1 MIKKTKNK
9 EKNVK
14 YLSLNLE
21 ILKLQILFI
30 IMFLKVKKKIHK
42 KKKNHPL
49 IKKIIL
55 VLIQLK
61 ENQDLVQEVDKKE
74 KKIQKRQ
81 KEVDLNN
88 LKIEIM
94 KNKIKNKEMTK

>member
-1 MIKKTKNK
+1 
-9 EKNVK
+9 
-14 YLSLNLE
+14 
-21 ILKLQILFI
+21 
-30 IMFLKVKKKIHK
+30 MFLKVKKKIHK

-49 IKKIIL
+49 IKKIVL

-88 LKIEIM
+88 LKIEIL
-94 KNKIKNKEMTK
+94 KNKIKNKEMTKQKEIKNSKNKDIINSIEIEILL

>member
-14 YLSLNLE
+14 YHSLNPE

-42 KKKNHPL
+42 RKKNHPL

-74 KKIQKRQ
+74 KKMQKRQ

-94 KNKIKNKEMTK
+94 KNKIKSKEMTK

>member
-49 IKKIIL
+49 IKKIVL

-88 LKIEIM
+88 LKIEIL

>member
-1 MIKKTKNK
+1 
-9 EKNVK
+9 
-14 YLSLNLE
+14 
-21 ILKLQILFI
+21 
-30 IMFLKVKKKIHK
+30 MFLKVKKKIHK
-42 KKKNHPL
+42 RKKNHPL

-74 KKIQKRQ
+74 KKMQKRQ

-94 KNKIKNKEMTK
+94 KNKIKSKEMTKQKEIKNSKNKDIINSIEIEIPL

>member
-1 MIKKTKNK
+1 
-9 EKNVK
+9 
-14 YLSLNLE
+14 
-21 ILKLQILFI
+21 
-30 IMFLKVKKKIHK
+30 MFLKVKKKIHK

-94 KNKIKNKEMTK
+94 KNKIKNKEMTKQKEIKNSKNKDIINSIEIEIPL